1 MIDARRT
8 AGRSSSRRVVSAA
21 VAVVMLVSPFGA
33 QAQTTAAIDLGISRT
48 RYADTLDAS
57 AMVVT
62 PYLRLVAPSGTLSAT
77 GSYSRFEEGRW
88 STQGNVSA
96 SVFTPTVR
104 RFAAEAT
111 GAFGGSAHQ
120 DRTRTGRVLGMAR
133 AHLLGTSRGI
143 WLGAGVGRMWDGIL
157 WRPTRLGEG
166 GAWARLAGALASLK
180 VAPTVV
186 ADTIE
191 YTDTDFAV
199 AWSGARI
206 DVGGTFGA
214 RAGNSLPQL
223 GGRAKTWGSGSAT
236 LWLTRMLAVVG
247 SVGTYPSDLTQGF
260 PSGRFATLSLRL
272 AARGQRAPDAT
283 EAVAVESTANTGST
297 TSTGSITDF
306 RHARAGANQTL
317 WFHAPGASS
326 VEVMGD
332 FSNWVPLQL
341 VRTSGGWWTVTL
353 PIRPGMYE
361 MNVRADRGP
370 WEVPPGLVQLTDEFG
385 GSVGVLTVR

>member
-1 MIDARRT
+1 MIDAHHT

-21 VAVVMLVSPFGA
+21 VALITLVSPFGA
-33 QAQTTAAIDLGISRT
+33 QTQTTAAIDLGMSRT

-57 AMVVT
+57 AMVVS
-62 PYLRLVAPSGTLSAT
+62 PQLRFVSSSRTLSAT
-77 GSYSRFEEGRW
+77 GSFSRFEEGRW

-96 SVFTPTVR
+96 SVFTPTSR
-104 RFAAEAT
+104 HFAAEGTA
-111 GAFGGSAHQ
+111 AFGGSAHQ
-120 DRTRTGRVLGMAR
+120 DRTRTGRVIGMAR
-133 AHLLGTSRGI
+133 GHVLGATRGV
-143 WLGAGVGRMWDGIL
+143 WLGAGIGRMWDGIL
-157 WRPTRLGEG
+157 WRPTRLGEA

-180 VAPTVV
+180 VTPTVV

-191 YTDTDFAV
+191 YTDTDFAI
-199 AWSGARI
+199 AWSGPRI
-206 DVGGTFGA
+206 DVGGTLGA

-223 GGRAKTWGSGSAT
+223 GGSAKTWGSGSAT
-236 LWLTRMLAVVG
+236 VWLTRMLAVVG

-283 EAVAVESTANTGST
+283 EAAAVESTANAGGTI
-297 TSTGSITDF
+297 STGSITDF

-317 WFHAPGASS
+317 WFLAPGASS

-332 FSNWVPLQL
+332 FSNWVPIQL

-361 MNVRADRGP
+361 MNARADRGP
-370 WEVPPGLVQLTDEFG
+370 WEVPLGLVQLTDEFG